1 MKKMKRSIAA
11 AILSMCVSGLPAF
24 AAGNTAPSLSPAMDK
39 LVKAELIRGNG
50 QGVNTAYLDKHATR
64 IQAAVLYLR
73 LSGLEKEALAYQGT
87 DTFKDAAQAGKVPQ
101 PRRWILEAKIL
112 IWLAWLRNRN
122 VLRLTLH

>member
-1 MKKMKRSIAA
+1 MKRSIAVA

-50 QGVNTAYLDKHATR
+50 QGVNAAYLNKPATR

-73 LSGLEKEALAYQGT
+73 LSGLEKKHLPIKEAIRLRMLLRQARCCSPSL
-87 DTFKDAAQAGKVPQ
+87 DT
-101 PRRWILEAKIL
+101 
-112 IWLAWLRNRN
+112 
-122 VLRLTLH
+122 